1 MSAWRVQVS
10 CPHQGVGRRWLWV
23 YPCRS
28 PRNGLWLCC
37 CSIGKRR
44 KTDKPFSMQWFYS
57 FMSRWPELHVVKP
70 SSLSEQRAR
79 CASEESINKYFS
91 ELEHIITKYPLK
103 DKPHLIYNIDEK
115 GINTETRPPNVVAGK
130 YYQPQMVIAE
140 TSELVTVIGAGNAL
154 GSSVPPFFVFPGQ
167 RMLPGLLEGKT
178 VGADAEF
185 SETPNP
191 AYFYA
196 YFCFCMRKISFRGF
210 SFTLCCHRTSK
221 LNFEDVPRTSEISF
235 VRRNRY
241 PRCPKIVKKPAHF

>member
-1 MSAWRVQVS
+1 
-10 CPHQGVGRRWLWV
+10 
-23 YPCRS
+23 
-28 PRNGLWLCC
+28 
-37 CSIGKRR
+37 
-44 KTDKPFSMQWFYS
+44 MQWFYS

-210 SFTLCCHRTSK
+210 SFKLLPPDVQTELRRRTADFRNFFCPSK
-221 LNFEDVPRTSEISF
+221 SIPEMSKNCQKARPLLTSCKMFAPPTYWKFAICVE
-235 VRRNRY
+235 
-241 PRCPKIVKKPAHF
+241 